1 MIRCC
6 QHRLPRAR
14 TQTERVG
21 VRAGCLPVCSDQHPS
36 DCDESRVRRMRCDGM
51 PQGVGKV
58 VVRGCREDAE
68 RRISFT
74 AEGKAS
80 RLQDRQRGCGRWSE
94 RQPAV
99 REQTTDPHQ
108 GYRLLRLKPECDFQ
122 PRHVACANTQMQ
134 HEETESSATAGIVS
148 CDCESRSMTTRPAVG
163 AATSMWLRQAS
174 GLRVICPSRRMMKSP
189 P

>member
-1 MIRCC
+1 
-6 QHRLPRAR
+6 
-14 TQTERVG
+14 
-21 VRAGCLPVCSDQHPS
+21 
-36 DCDESRVRRMRCDGM
+36 
-51 PQGVGKV
+51 
-58 VVRGCREDAE
+58 
-68 RRISFT
+68 
-74 AEGKAS
+74 
-80 RLQDRQRGCGRWSE
+80 
-94 RQPAV
+94 V

-189 P
+189 SYASDHVNRPARDQWVAGHFRECHASGRPLQVMCSSGGRSDRSAERSAVVLKTVSVPDCNG